1 VLIQGKEMGIY
12 AGSKVTQILK
22 QSIEK
27 AVKTGRYLTESD
39 FIRDAIKEKLEVEGF
54 LLTNANEKPK
64 GDTR

>member
-22 QSIEK
+22 QSIKK
-27 AVKTGRYLTESD
+27 AVKTGRYLNESD